1 MPAITRDSL
10 VDQAI
15 DWIRGEIASGRWVV
29 GSRLPAE
36 PVLAVTLGVSRN
48 TVREAVRS
56 LAHTGLL
63 QVRQGDGTFVK
74 APSEVEAVLR
84 QHLKT
89 AELIHVFEARRPLEA
104 ELARLAARRR
114 THADL
119 ERMAEALTRRDAA
132 EREHDREAFV
142 PADVAFHLAIAA
154 AAHNPVLETLYRGFA
169 GSLGASVQGV
179 IDDEH
184 MFHRPSV
191 WHHRLRDTIAAG
203 DEEGAAAAATA
214 HITET
219 LRTLSG
225 DPDTDPRPEV
235 PEA

>member
-1 MPAITRDSL
+1 MPVISRDSL

-15 DWIRGEIASGRWVV
+15 EWIRGEIASGHWPV
-29 GSRLPAE
+29 GSRLPSE

-74 APSEVEAVLR
+74 APTEVEAVLR

-89 AELIHVFEARRPLEA
+89 AELIHVFEARRPLET

-119 ERMAEALTRRDAA
+119 ERVAEALDRRDLA
-132 EREHDREAFV
+132 ERQHDKETFV
-142 PADVAFHLAIAA
+142 PADVAFHQAVAV

-169 GSLGASVQGV
+169 GSLGASIEGV
-179 IDDEH
+179 LHDEQ
-184 MFHRPSV
+184 MFHRPSM
-191 WHHRLRDTIAAG
+191 WHYRLRDAIAAG
-203 DEEGAAAAATA
+203 DEEAAALAAGA
-214 HITET
+214 HLSET
-219 LRTLSG
+219 LQTLSG
-225 DPDTDPRPEV
+225 HQE
-235 PEA
+235 PEAPGA

>member
-1 MPAITRDSL
+1 MPVISRDSL

-15 DWIRGEIASGRWVV
+15 DWIRGEIASGRWAV

-74 APSEVEAVLR
+74 APTEVEAVLR

-114 THADL
+114 TPDDL
-119 ERMAEALTRRDAA
+119 TQLAEALARRDTA

-142 PADVAFHLAIAA
+142 PADVAFHQAIAV

-169 GSLGASVQGV
+169 GSLGASIEGV
-179 IDDEH
+179 LDDEH
-184 MFHRPSV
+184 LFHRPSV
-191 WHHRLRDTIAAG
+191 WHHRLYDTIAAG
-203 DEEGAAAAATA
+203 DEKGAARAATA
-214 HITET
+214 HLTET

-225 DPDTDPRPEV
+225 NRDPEV